1 MNKAKN
7 LTSTNLDSYLHSLYT
22 ASHTKES
29 FSAFSAKAYS
39 IMTNLPK
46 DYVSLDSTQKYT
58 TLSTLVKSNT
68 IDINDLHYIMDNS
81 IFFEGFRTHIISTM
95 DSDFDTLKNR
105 PKASRPSITFDSLD
119 SLLEDSLDISIGK
132 WGKYA

>member
-22 ASHTKES
+22 ASITKES

-39 IMTNLPK
+39 IMSNLPK

-58 TLSTLVKSNT
+58 TLSSLVKSNT
-68 IDINDLHYIMDNS
+68 IDIENLHYIVDNS
-81 IFFEGFRTHIISTM
+81 ILKDAQEHPENYQSLSVRISGWNAR
-95 DSDFDTLKNR
+95 FVTLDKEWQDMVIE
-105 PKASRPSITFDSLD
+105 KTSHGSM
-119 SLLEDSLDISIGK
+119 
-132 WGKYA
+132 

>member
-22 ASHTKES
+22 ASHTNES

-39 IMTNLPK
+39 IMSNLPK

-58 TLSTLVKSNT
+58 TLSSLVKSNT
-68 IDINDLHYIMDNS
+68 IDINDLHYIVDNS
-81 IFFEGFRTHIISTM
+81 IFFEGFRTHILSTM
-95 DSDFDTLKNR
+95 ESDFDTLKNR
-105 PKASRPSITFDSLD
+105 TRAKKAPITFDSLD
-119 SLLEDSLDISIGK
+119 SLVIDAINGQDFSI
-132 WGKYA
+132 

>member
-39 IMTNLPK
+39 IMSNLPK
-46 DYVSLDSTQKYT
+46 DYVSLDSTQQYT

-68 IDINDLHYIMDNS
+68 IDIESLHYIVDNS
-81 IFFEGFRTHIISTM
+81 IFFEGFQNHILTSM
-95 DSDFDTLKNR
+95 QSDFDTLKNR
-105 PKASRPSITFDSLD
+105 PRAKKAPITFDSLD

-132 WGKYA
+132 

>member
-22 ASHTKES
+22 ASHTNES

-39 IMTNLPK
+39 IMSNIPK

-68 IDINDLHYIMDNS
+68 IDINDLHYIVDNS
-81 IFFEGFRTHIISTM
+81 IFFEGFRNHILDSM
-95 DSDFDTLKNR
+95 ESDFDTLKNR
-105 PKASRPSITFDSLD
+105 PKAKKAPITFDSLD
-119 SLLEDSLDISIGK
+119 SLVIDAINGQDFSI
-132 WGKYA
+132 